1 MHRIRRIVEWE
12 RSKLNELGMHSL
24 TRGVPL
30 SENPEVQAQSC
41 QVDAWTTLYGRLK
54 RYHAYRDVID
64 KGENSIKIPE
74 WFRQAIQRRLM
85 DVVAQAEVDPVLSQL
100 RGEEEEA
107 FETLYATLSDM
118 GASADYAVWEEK
130 HYRYEAAVQELL
142 YLKGLQDG
150 MELASGMLRPAAQTD
165 EDDESARTETV

>member
-54 RYHAYRDVID
+54 RCHAYRDVIE
-64 KGENSIKIPE
+64 KGENIIKIPV

-85 DVVAQAEVDPVLSQL
+85 DVVAQAEVDPMLSQL

-118 GASADYAVWEEK
+118 GAGTDYAVWEEK

-165 EDDESARTETV
+165 EDDESSRTETV